1 MIVNIMLLI
10 ASNRRVAVLLGV
22 LLAAGALLGG
32 CATSR
37 LHSSGP
43 PPLIATRSANTVSKL
58 DNGMR
63 VIVRPN
69 HRAAVVALQLWI
81 DTGSAD
87 ESDALAGAAHA
98 LEHMVFKGTAR
109 RGVGDIAR
117 AIESVG
123 GDVNAWTSVDH
134 TVFHVTMPAREWRR
148 GLAVLADAVL
158 NVRLDEAELRKEIEV
173 ILEEIKESDD
183 NPASVATQELFGLA
197 FERHPYRRPVIG
209 WAATVQRFRR
219 AALERFLRQSYTPGR
234 MALVVVG
241 DVDAARVSARAARIF
256 GTTPAANLRRVPRAP
271 RVPEPPQRR
280 LRVRT
285 VQRPCRE
292 AQLALGFSIPELTA
306 ADSPALDL
314 AAVILGQGEG
324 AWLVRRVKDEQQVVT
339 DIAAYAYAP
348 REPGLLIVNAASR
361 PERVV
366 EAAAAIAEQLSLLAQ
381 VGPTRAE
388 LERARAL
395 VEGDAVHQQETV
407 QGQARQLGYF
417 ESVAGDPDFDRGYLE
432 RVRQVDAAQ
441 VMVVARRYLRAER
454 LSLVALTSHVDARLE
469 ADLRQAVVAALRAPV
484 RSKEALVARAPVPTR
499 WRLPG
504 GARLVLLPDPS
515 VPIVV
520 MRAAWLGGLR
530 YETAA
535 NNGINN
541 LLAALATRG
550 TLTRSADEVNGAV
563 ERMAGS
569 IGGFSGRNSFGLRL
583 DVLARFQYE
592 ALEVLADCVS
602 NPAFHPA
609 EVAGRRREALDEWEA
624 RADDPMTIA
633 LDLFAAK
640 TYRRH
645 PYRLN
650 PLGTPRSISG
660 LRRDAL
666 AAYYQRYFTVDR
678 LVLVATG
685 DLDVEGLRARCLRLF
700 GRKPRRVAFRA
711 PTPAAEP
718 TARAPRLAELTLP
731 KAQAQV
737 VVGYPGTTLRSRDRH
752 ALELLAALLAGQGG
766 RLFLDLRDG
775 QGLAYRLDAFSQE
788 GLEPGRFVLH
798 VATSADKVQAVLEGI
813 ARHVARLRE
822 DEVSASELRR
832 VQRYAIGTHQIALQR
847 KSTLASC
854 LAFDELY
861 GLGFA
866 AYRRYA
872 DEVAAV
878 TPAQLRAV
886 ARRYLVEQR
895 RVVAI
900 VRPEGA

>member
-1 MIVNIMLLI
+1 VL
-10 ASNRRVAVLLGV
+10 SGLLGAV
-22 LLAAGALLGG
+22 ALLGG
-32 CATSR
+32 CATS
-37 LHSSGP
+37 GP
-43 PPLIATRSANTVSKL
+43 RAWVPPAIVDQRSASTVSKL

-63 VIVRPN
+63 IIVRPQPGT
-69 HRAAVVALQLWI
+69 AVVALQLWI
-81 DTGSAD
+81 DVGSAD

-98 LEHMVFKGTAR
+98 LEHMVFKGTER

-117 AIESVG
+117 EIESVG
-123 GDVNAWTSVDH
+123 GDVNAWTSLDH
-134 TVFHVTMPAREWRR
+134 TVFHVTMPARDWQR

-158 NVRLDEAELRKEIEV
+158 NVKLDDEELRKEIEV

-183 NPASVATQELFGLA
+183 SPASVAAHELFALA

-209 WAATVQRFRR
+209 WAATVRRFRR
-219 AALERFLRQSYTPGR
+219 AALDRFLRRYYAPER

-241 DVDAARVSARAARIF
+241 EVDAARVQAHVARSFAAARPVAGSRRAQRGGRAA
-256 GTTPAANLRRVPRAP
+256 
-271 RVPEPPQRR
+271 EPSQQQ
-280 LRVRT
+280 LRVRV

-292 AQLALGFSIPELTA
+292 AQLALGFRIPELTA

-324 AWLVRRVKDEQQVVT
+324 SWLVRRVKDEQQVVT

-348 REPGLLIVNAASR
+348 RDPGLLIVNAASR

-366 EAAAAIAEQLSLLAQ
+366 EAAAAIGEQLRLLAQ
-381 VGPTRAE
+381 TGPTRAE

-395 VEGDAVHQQETV
+395 IEGDTVHQQETV

-417 ESVAGDPDFDRGYLE
+417 ASVAGDPEFDRRYLE
-432 RVRQVDAAQ
+432 RVQRIDAAQ
-441 VMVVARRYLRAER
+441 VMAAARRYLTAER
-454 LSLVALTSHVDARLE
+454 LSLVALTSYADPRLE
-469 ADLRQAVVAALRAPV
+469 PDLRQAVLAAFRGPPAARAPV
-484 RSKEALVARAPVPTR
+484 ARAAVPTR

-515 VPIVV
+515 LPIVV

-535 NNGINN
+535 SNGINN

-550 TLTRSADEVNGAV
+550 TTSRSADEVNGAI

-569 IGGFSGRNSFGLRL
+569 IAGFSGRNSFGLRL
-583 DVLARFQYE
+583 DVLARYQHE
-592 ALEVLADCVS
+592 ALDVLADCIC
-602 NPAFHPA
+602 NPAFRPS
-609 EVAGRRREALDEWEA
+609 EVVGRRREALDELEA
-624 RADDPMTIA
+624 LADDPVTSA
-633 LDLFAAK
+633 LDLFAA
-640 TYRRH
+640 TAYRRH

-650 PLGTPRSISG
+650 PLGTPRSVAG
-660 LRRDAL
+660 LRREQL
-666 AAYYQRYFTVDR
+666 AAYHRRYFTPDR
-678 LVLVATG
+678 MVFVATG
-685 DLDVEGLRARCLRLF
+685 DLDVDGLRARCARLF
-700 GRKPRRVAFRA
+700 GAAAGRRVVARPPA
-711 PTPAAEP
+711 PAPEPAL
-718 TARAPRLAELTLP
+718 RAPRWAELTLP
-731 KAQAQV
+731 KEQAQV
-737 VVGYPGTTLRSRDRH
+737 VVGYPGTTLRHRDRH

-775 QGLAYRLDAFSQE
+775 QGLAYRLGAFSQE
-788 GLEPGRFVLH
+788 GIEPGQFVIH
-798 VATSADKVQAVLEGI
+798 VATAPDKVQAVLEGI
-813 ARHVARLRE
+813 AAHLAALR
-822 DEVSASELRR
+822 DDRVGAHELRR

-847 KSTLASC
+847 KATLASC
-854 LAFDELY
+854 MAFDELY
-861 GLGFA
+861 GLGYA

-872 DEVAAV
+872 DEVSAV
-878 TPAQLRAV
+878 TAEQLRAV